1 MIASL
6 EQPLPTEPDPRPARV
21 ARPGSRA
28 DVLRAPLALCCT
40 ALGFFCFMP
49 YPALAIGNSSALQI
63 GNVLVL
69 AMGAGAL
76 LTSWKGRP
84 FWLFPLL
91 VGPLCVS
98 AAKVAL
104 TGQTGLDV
112 CLKALVV
119 WGLSAMTVLAAQLY
133 ARQYALQLLTGIAVA
148 TLVHVAVGAVQLY

>member
-6 EQPLPTEPDPRPARV
+6 EQPLPTEHSLKPARV
-21 ARPGSRA
+21 ARPRSRA
-28 DVLRAPLALCCT
+28 DVLRAPLGLCCA

-49 YPALAIGNSSALQI
+49 YPALAIGKSSALQT

-69 AMGAGAL
+69 VMGAGAL
-76 LTSWKGRP
+76 LTSWKSGP

-104 TGQTGLDV
+104 TGQTGLDL
-112 CLKALVV
+112 CLK
-119 WGLSAMTVLAAQLY
+119 
-133 ARQYALQLLTGIAVA
+133 
-148 TLVHVAVGAVQLY
+148 